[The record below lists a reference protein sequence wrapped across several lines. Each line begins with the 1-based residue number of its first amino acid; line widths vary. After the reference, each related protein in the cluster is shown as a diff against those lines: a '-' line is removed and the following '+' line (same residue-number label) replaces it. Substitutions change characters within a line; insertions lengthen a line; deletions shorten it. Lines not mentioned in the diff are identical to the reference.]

1 MSAEIF
7 TAVPEETVSPA
18 DCLRLLKSCDLTL
31 ATAESC
37 TGGLIAQRITAVPG
51 ASAVYRGGIV
61 SYWTE
66 LKASILGVSRNL
78 LDRDGAVAES
88 TARAMAEGAQ
98 RITGAETAVSVTG
111 VAGPDSDE
119 RGNPVG
125 RVFVG
130 LAAPGRTFCR
140 HLELGAL
147 TREEIRDA
155 AARHAFAMLARYL
168 NREDPEV
175 H

>member
-7 TAVPEETVSPA
+7 TAAPEEAASPA
-18 DCLRLLKSCDLTL
+18 DCLRLLKSCGLTL

-66 LKASILGVSRNL
+66 LKASVLGVPRSL

-88 TARAMAEGAQ
+88 TARAMAEGVC

-130 LAAPGRTFCR
+130 LAVPGKTFCR
-140 HLELGAL
+140 HLELGTL

-155 AARHAFAMLARYL
+155 AARHAFAMLAGYL
-168 NREDPEV
+168 NREELKT

>member
-1 MSAEIF
+1 MSDSPVY
-7 TAVPEETVSPA
+7 TAAPERDFSPA
-18 DCLRLLKSCDLTL
+18 ECLELLKAQNLTL

-51 ASAVYRGGIV
+51 ASAVYRGGVV
-61 SYWTE
+61 SYWTSV
-66 LKASILGVSRNL
+66 KAAVLGVPQSL

-88 TARAMAEGAQ
+88 TARAMAEGAC
-98 RITGAETAVSVTG
+98 RITGAEIALSVTG

-130 LAAPGRTFCR
+130 LAAGGKTFCR
-140 HLELGAL
+140 HLELGDCS
-147 TREEIRDA
+147 REEIRDA
-155 AARHAFAMLARYL
+155 AARHAFSLLAEHSA
-168 NREDPEV
+168 NAK
-175 H
+175 